1 MTGDTGRARL
11 RAARGFVLDL
21 DGTLV
26 LPDRQG
32 RGYTALPGAL
42 DLTRWLAKHQVPFAA
57 FTNGT
62 TKTPQAYAEALA
74 TTGFGLAADQVL
86 TPAVSAAALFARRG
100 YRRVMA
106 LGNDGLAGPLRAAG
120 LDVVPPARGTKA
132 DAVLAGWHPEF
143 SLAELEVACE
153 AVWQGARLFSCSQS
167 LFFATAEGRA
177 IGTSRA
183 ISAMIRSLT
192 GCRVE
197 IVGKPSAHALRTAA
211 SRLGVRPPQLAVV
224 GDDPELETPMA
235 HRGRALAIAVCTG
248 IGTPAA
254 FASLPAARRPHLTL
268 PGVGDLLAM
277 LADS

>member
-1 MTGDTGRARL
+1 MTGDSGLARL

-32 RGYTALPGAL
+32 FGYTALPGAL
-42 DLTRWLAKHQVPFAA
+42 DLTRWLAGHRVPFAA

-62 TKTPQAYAEALA
+62 TKTPHAYAQSLA
-74 TTGFGLAADQVL
+74 TTGFGLSADQVL

-106 LGNDGLAGPLRAAG
+106 LGNDGLASPLRAAG
-120 LDVVPPARGTKA
+120 LEVVPPARGTTA

-153 AVWQGARLFSCSQS
+153 AVWSGARLFSCSQS

-211 SRLGVRPPQLAVV
+211 SRLGVRPAQLAVV

-248 IGTPAA
+248 LGTPAA

-268 PGVGDLLAM
+268 PGVSDLLAM